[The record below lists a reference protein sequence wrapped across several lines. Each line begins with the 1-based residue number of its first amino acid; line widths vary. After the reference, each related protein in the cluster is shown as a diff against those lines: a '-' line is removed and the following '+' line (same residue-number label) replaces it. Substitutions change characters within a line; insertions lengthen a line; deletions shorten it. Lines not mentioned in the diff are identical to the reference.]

1 MAARDGANASN
12 QENYTPAA
20 GNTEGSGY
28 SDPATLED
36 AKAPGTGGG
45 GGAAIQSPAVQV
57 ARMFNEAIVNN
68 ETDMISMELTVLGD
82 PYYLADS
89 GVGNYSSPAA
99 ARGYTGDGSMDYQRS
114 EVEVLVNFRTPVD
127 YDDETGGVK
136 FPSTSGKPIGEFSG
150 LYKVLTVQNSFSSGK
165 FVQVLK
171 LLRRRKQD
179 ETTTTA
185 LPGTTGA
192 VESTDADANTSAAT
206 ELPIPASSSDTTD
219 QAATGP
225 ATTTTAI

>member
-1 MAARDGANASN
+1 MATRDGANASN

-36 AKAPGTGGG
+36 ARAPGTGGG

-99 ARGYTGDGSMDYQRS
+99 AKGYTGDGSMDYQRS

-136 FPSTSGKPIGEFSG
+136 FPSTGGKPIGEFSG
-150 LYKVLTVQNSFSSGK
+150 LYKVLKVANTFSSGK
-165 FVQVLK
+165 FVQVLS

-179 ETTTTA
+179 ETNTTA

-192 VESTDADANTSAAT
+192 IESTDADANTNAAQENVT
-206 ELPIPASSSDTTD
+206 PASESNTT
-219 QAATGP
+219 P
-225 ATTTTAI
+225 VATTPTGNPQ